1 MYNMISFDT
10 LYVSKKLHMEAKI
23 MKKAVF
29 LSIAIIIMTCCFLV
43 LVSCNEEPIITDYTI
58 SYHDANGLQS
68 ITVQKGSSYS
78 IDYIPIKAGHVFLG
92 WYNQETGGTQYVS
105 ATGACVSVFNDSQN
119 LMLFPQFA
127 PKTYTLVLDYQGAEV
142 TGSRSFEVVYNEVL
156 PNLPTNPTKEHM
168 VFKGWY
174 TAPNGGGTQIA
185 DKYGVIPTKD
195 KLTESTFNLSNNDVV
210 TLYAAFELEK
220 YNVTLYFDSN
230 EPEEIKVE
238 YGTWITDITYETR
251 VNNQAVLTWSKT
263 KNDTTLSNVFSGK
276 ITQDV
281 ILYATEYAPVINFDT
296 DGGEVLPP
304 IINRAGTNIVLP
316 TPTKELYQFIGWQNN
331 NEDYTSTTM
340 PSESITLTAKWQAKI
355 IFDENG
361 GEEVDDISLKQGT
374 EITLPV
380 TNKNG
385 YVFAG
390 WYDTKGKLYA
400 TTAMPSE
407 SIKLKA
413 GWYKVKTAKT
423 VIISDSANLNG
434 VNYLINHI
442 SPEYINALNLNFT
455 KIIPELDWSTEQT
468 VKINFYVDI
477 CHTNAYGQGEDL
489 DYLYYTK
496 EHFYFYSQP
505 QVSDAYLL
513 KKVTLDHGNGQIYT
527 NWKTME
533 FTIETQITGGML
545 YTAFGSDVD
554 KGSDSPSYYFN
565 ERGEAQGWSMNN
577 FWAEIEYADTS
588 VLY

>member
-29 LSIAIIIMTCCFLV
+29 LSIAIIIMTCCFFV

-230 EPEEIKVE
+230 EPEEINVE

-281 ILYATEYAPVINFDT
+281 ILYATEYAPVITFDT
-296 DGGEVLPP
+296 NDGDEISP
-304 IINRAGTNIVLP
+304 IIARVGTNITLP
-316 TPTKELYQFIGWQNN
+316 NATKDLYEFNGWQLNGV
-331 NEDYTSTTM
+331 DYNATIM
-340 PSESITLTAKWQAKI
+340 PNESITLTAKWQAKLV
-355 IFDENG
+355 FDENG
-361 GEEVDDISLKQGT
+361 GTSVSDISLPNG
-374 EITLPV
+374 EAIILP
-380 TNKNG
+380 TSDREG

-390 WYDTKGKLYA
+390 WYNHNQIFDSTI
-400 TTAMPSE
+400 MPSE
-407 SIKLKA
+407 SVSLIARWYQIK
-413 GWYKVKTAKT
+413 TDT
-423 VIISDSANLNG
+423 IVIKKDST
-434 VNYLINHI
+434 
-442 SPEYINALNLNFT
+442 SSS
-455 KIIPELDWSTEQT
+455 DWSKSSDFTTPGICGPRADWRFEVDLSKYIPQT
-468 VKINFYVDI
+468 GGDLSINIHYDMDHSNGYSI
-477 CHTNAYGQGEDL
+477 DWYGGF
-489 DYLYYTK
+489 YLYDG
-496 EHFYFYSQP
+496 P
-505 QVSDAYLL
+505 IVSDAYFLT
-513 KKVTLDHGNGQIYT
+513 KKVDLVYGRDKAYGTPTWDTYTLDVDLTLTQSTLYMCLYAEKLGGGSLDGSTRLYFKNIY
-527 NWKTME
+527 
-533 FTIETQITGGML
+533 
-545 YTAFGSDVD
+545 
-554 KGSDSPSYYFN
+554 
-565 ERGEAQGWSMNN
+565 
-577 FWAEIEYADTS
+577 AEIEYADTS